1 MVLIE
6 SRKGKFE
13 FKNAWKIRGTR
24 IYFPRALNLAAIFR
38 AGNSGIWQA
47 GCQRSAIEIAS
58 YVLCNLDVHYVA
70 R

>member
-24 IYFPRALNLAAIFR
+24 IYFPRALNLAAIFGAGIRVFDRR
-38 AGNSGIWQA
+38 AADVPQLK
-47 GCQRSAIEIAS
+47 IAA

>member
-13 FKNAWKIRGTR
+13 FKNAGKIRGTR
-24 IYFPRALNLAAIFR
+24 IYFPRTFNLAAIFR
-38 AGNSGIWQA
+38 AGNPA
-47 GCQRSAIEIAS
+47 LREVGCGHSQSKIAL
-58 YVLCNLDVHYVA
+58 YVLYNLDEHFMT